1 VFVGNLDWYRFKKEQ
16 NIRKGNHRTGTVKTQ
31 YNFNLYADGI
41 HPDNLLAK
49 TWLKKITG
57 QIQLNCVFLV
67 LTDGFSCV
75 FVGNL
80 DWYRFQF
87 SSEEPVLT
95 EERQQ

>member
-1 VFVGNLDWYRFKKEQ
+1 MTFKKEQ

-57 QIQLNCVFLV
+57 QIQLNCW
-67 LTDGFSCV
+67 
-75 FVGNL
+75 N
-80 DWYRFQF
+80 
-87 SSEEPVLT
+87 
-95 EERQQ
+95 